1 MWQTAMG
8 AVHELLLAQGK
19 ADALKGDVRR
29 PVIEAAAAY
38 LSDEIGGT
46 GWLYSG
52 WCQAALPHKRLADEQ
67 VWEVTSDVVR
77 LVVRPGLR
85 PRDGIE
91 GDLISVG
98 VPYGAC
104 ARLILL
110 YLQSEALRTGDPEVR
125 LGRSMRA
132 VGGRTVTIIRDQAER
147 LSRCSLVLPHLSRA
161 AREQDWAAKSDHRR
175 RGDVRAGRRW
185 QVWQVR
191 PNGPVVDNFRA
202 LFLNSLALALAV
214 YPAARVDIGDAGLT
228 LWPSPPPVPTKTPA
242 RQGRLDGL

>member
-132 VGGRTVTIIRDQAER
+132 WLTRIGMSVGGRTVTIIRDQAER

-191 PNGPVVDNFRA
+191 PNGPVVRWI
-202 LFLNSLALALAV
+202 L
-214 YPAARVDIGDAGLT
+214 PAAQAAPGPAGGGGY
-228 LWPSPPPVPTKTPA
+228 P
-242 RQGRLDGL
+242 RHQQ